1 MIVGQYIEVLDANE
15 VYCPCIIRSIEGD
28 SVLISYLGWE
38 ADWDITLSFQSPR
51 ISLES
56 KTVIAK
62 AWIKLT
68 SKKPIYW
75 PCKVYI
81 RHPMV
86 NSVIG
91 EQYLK
96 TESRMYIIPYGPM
109 CSLLKPYKH
118 GVWLNASKLS
128 YFKSKSYDKKVN
140 EGLSSAYSSIFK
152 QALDEC
158 NSDLNSVSV
167 RFKLDGTYDT
177 EHKQIE
183 LKRLADEDKANREA
197 AKRELLNIQTQLTS
211 TTHGNRNA
219 NTSTASSS
227 STLPSIPK
235 SSPYYNISKMIK
247 VNMSELHPAGADS
260 VRQVIEVLRSQGQ
273 TMGQG
278 ENNGLI
284 RDTSFSSAA
293 VVVSERVEN
302 KSLFPFKISQLTQY
316 TQSTAPTTTT
326 TTTTAS
332 TTTSLPVSHGGT
344 KGASLT
350 TAGGKKRSRLINDD
364 ELITGKKGHN
374 YDTFTAL
381 SGVVGEAVVSTASTT
396 ITTTT
401 TTSSSSSSSTMSN
414 RKSSNRR
421 KPINPKCIL
430 II

>member
-28 SVLISYLGWE
+28 SVLISYIGWE
-38 ADWDITLSFQSPR
+38 ADWDITLSMQSPR
-51 ISLES
+51 ISAQNI
-56 KTVIAK
+56 TVIAK

-109 CSLLKPYKH
+109 CSLLRPYKH

-128 YFKSKSYDKKVN
+128 CYKSKSYDKKVN
-140 EGLSSAYSSIFK
+140 EGFSSAYSSIFK

-158 NSDLNSVSV
+158 NNDLNSVSV
-167 RFKLDGTYDT
+167 RFKLDGTCDT

-197 AKRELLNIQTQLTS
+197 VKRELLNIQAQLTS
-211 TTHGNRNA
+211 TTHTNRTTNS
-219 NTSTASSS
+219 NTASSS
-227 STLPSIPK
+227 SSSTSIPI
-235 SSPYYNISKMIK
+235 SSPYYNVSKMIK

-260 VRQVIEVLRSQGQ
+260 IKEVIEVLRSQG
-273 TMGQG
+273 MGQNMG
-278 ENNGLI
+278 QSENNGHHI
-284 RDTSFSSAA
+284 VSTSSSSST
-293 VVVSERVEN
+293 VGRGGVRVEAEA
-302 KSLFPFKISQLTQY
+302 SLFPFKISQLTQH
-316 TQSTAPTTTT
+316 TQSTAPTTS
-326 TTTTAS
+326 TTTTARTN
-332 TTTSLPVSHGGT
+332 TTTKLS
-344 KGASLT
+344 
-350 TAGGKKRSRLINDD
+350 GKKRARLDIVDDLATETNQGKSRLI
-364 ELITGKKGHN
+364 
-374 YDTFTAL
+374 A
-381 SGVVGEAVVSTASTT
+381 EAVVNTASPTT
-396 ITTTT
+396 TTTTTT
-401 TTSSSSSSSTMSN
+401 TTSSSSSSAASLMSH